1 MIDISSLKSSLPVD
15 KEINSARIH
24 RAHSEV
30 MKGRKILLARYQN
43 IGNPHG
49 YSQIR
54 NEFSP
59 IFLKYY

>member
-1 MIDISSLKSSLPVD
+1 MIDISSLKSSLAVD

-43 IGNPHG
+43 MGNPHE
-49 YSQIR
+49 I
-54 NEFSP
+54 FSNP
-59 IFLKYY
+59 